1 MADDQ
6 FDTGIKDAV
15 RDYYG
20 KTLRRSDDLQTDACC
35 TPDSMPDYAKPIIAK
50 IHDEVL
56 TRYYGCGLVLPELMT
71 GQSVLDLG
79 CGAGRDVYVISHLVG
94 EQGSV
99 VGVDMTDEQLEVA
112 ERHQAYHAETF
123 GYAKPNTT
131 FLKGDIE
138 RLQDLALKDEQ
149 FDLIVSN
156 CVINLT
162 QDKAG
167 VLEEAFRLLKPGG
180 EMYFSDVYCDRRLD
194 PRLSQD
200 PVLYGEC
207 LAGALY
213 WNDFE
218 NLAKRAGFG
227 DPRVVE
233 QRPLGI
239 QNPEIQRKLGA
250 AKFYSVTYRLMKVEG
265 LEPACEDYGQA
276 VRYKG
281 TIETSPDFF
290 VLDDHHKI
298 ETGRMFLVC
307 GNTYRMLNETRFAE
321 HFEFFGNWNT
331 HYGLFQDC
339 GTDPRL
345 SEAPETRIAD
355 TCC

>member
-6 FDTGIKDAV
+6 FDVRIKDAV

-20 KTLRRSDDLQTDACC
+20 NTLSHSDDLQTDACC
-35 TPDSMPDYAKPIIAK
+35 TPDSMPDYAKPLMAD
-50 IHDEVL
+50 IHDEVMA
-56 TRYYGCGLVLPELMT
+56 RYYGCGLVLPEALS
-71 GQSVLDLG
+71 GLSVLDLG
-79 CGAGRDVYVISHLVG
+79 CGAGRDCYVLSRLVG
-94 EQGSV
+94 EAGHV
-99 VGVDMTDEQLEVA
+99 VGVDMTDEQLAVA
-112 ERHQAYHAETF
+112 RAHVDYHRQTY
-123 GYAKPNTT
+123 GYAKANTD

-138 RLQDLALKDEQ
+138 RLQDLDLADGQ

-167 VLEEAFRLLKPGG
+167 VLAQAYRLLKPGG

-194 PRLSQD
+194 PALSQD
-200 PVLYGEC
+200 PVLHGEC

-218 NLAKRAGFG
+218 TLAKRVGFG

-239 QNPEIQRKLGA
+239 QNAEIQRKLGA
-250 AKFYSVTYRLMKVEG
+250 AKFYSVTYRLIKIED

-281 TIETSPDFF
+281 TVETSPDVF
-290 VLDDHHKI
+290 VLDNHHKI
-298 ETGRMFLVC
+298 EAGRIFPVC
-307 GNTYRMLNETRFAE
+307 GNTYRMLNETRFAD
-321 HFEFFGNWNT
+321 HFDFFGTWDT
-331 HYGLFQDC
+331 HYGLFKDC
-339 GTDPRL
+339 GADPRL
-345 SEAPETRIAD
+345 VETPDALEG
-355 TCC
+355 CC

>member
-6 FDTGIKDAV
+6 FDPDIQAAV

-20 KTLRRSDDLQTDACC
+20 NTLSQSADLQTDACC
-35 TPDSMPDYAKPIIAK
+35 TPDSMPDYAKPVLAG
-50 IHDEVL
+50 IHEEVL
-56 TRYYGCGLVLPELMT
+56 ARYYGCGLVLPEVMT
-71 GQSVLDLG
+71 GLSVLDLG
-79 CGAGRDVYVISHLVG
+79 CGAGRDCYVISRLVG
-94 EQGSV
+94 ETGHV

-112 ERHQAYHAETF
+112 ERHIEYHRDAY
-123 GYAKPNTT
+123 GYSKANTE
-131 FLKGDIE
+131 FLRGDIE
-138 RLQDLALKDEQ
+138 RLQDLALADEQ

-167 VLEEAFRLLKPGG
+167 VLAQAFRLLKPGG

-194 PRLSQD
+194 PSLSKD
-200 PVLYGEC
+200 PVLHGEC

-218 NLAKRAGFG
+218 TLAKQVGFA

-239 QNPEIQRKLGA
+239 QNAEIQRKLGA
-250 AKFYSVTYRLMKVEG
+250 AKFYSVTYRLMKIDG

-281 TIETSPDFF
+281 TIDTSPDAF
-290 VLDDHHKI
+290 VLDDLHKI
-298 ETGRMFLVC
+298 EAGRMFLVC
-307 GNTYRMLNETRFAE
+307 GNTYRMLNETRFAP
-321 HFEFFGNWNT
+321 HFEFFGSWDT
-331 HYGLFQDC
+331 HYGLFKDC

-345 SEAPETRIAD
+345 VEQAEPAAIDS
-355 TCC
+355 CC

>member
-1 MADDQ
+1 MQ
-6 FDTGIKDAV
+6 DAV

-20 KTLRRSDDLQTDACC
+20 KTLTGSSDLQTDACC
-35 TPDSMPDYAKPIIAK
+35 TPDSMPDYAKPLMAD
-50 IHDEVL
+50 IHDEVMAK
-56 TRYYGCGLVLPELMT
+56 YYGCGLVLPEVMQGL
-71 GQSVLDLG
+71 SVLDLG
-79 CGAGRDVYVISHLVG
+79 CGAGRDCYVISKLVG
-94 EQGSV
+94 ESGQV

-112 ERHQAYHAETF
+112 NRHVEYHREAY

-138 RLQDLALKDEQ
+138 RLQDLDLQEAQ

-167 VLEEAFRLLKPGG
+167 VLEQAYRLLKPGG

-194 PRLSQD
+194 PELSKD
-200 PVLYGEC
+200 PVLHGEC

-218 NLAKRAGFG
+218 NLAKRVGFA

-233 QRPLGI
+233 ERPLGI

-250 AKFYSVTYRLMKVEG
+250 AKFYSITYRLMKIEG

-276 VRYKG
+276 VRYRG
-281 TIETSPDFF
+281 TVETSPDVF
-290 VLDDHHKI
+290 VLDNHHEI

-321 HFEFFGNWNT
+321 HFEFFGTWDT
-331 HYGLFQDC
+331 HYGLFKDC
-339 GTDPRL
+339 AVDPRG
-345 SEAPETRIAD
+345 AD
-355 TCC
+355 EPADPLQGCC

>member
-6 FDTGIKDAV
+6 FNSSLKDAV

-20 KTLRRSDDLQTDACC
+20 KTLSQSEDLQTDACC
-35 TPDSMPDYAKPIIAK
+35 TPDSMPDYAKPLMAD
-50 IHDEVL
+50 IHDEVMA
-56 TRYYGCGLVLPELMT
+56 RYYGCGLVLPEVMT
-71 GQSVLDLG
+71 GLRVLDLG
-79 CGAGRDVYVISHLVG
+79 CGAGRDCYVISRLVG
-94 EQGSV
+94 ETGAV
-99 VGVDMTDEQLEVA
+99 VGVDMTDEQLDVA
-112 ERHQAYHAETF
+112 ERHVDYHRETY
-123 GYAKPNTT
+123 GYATANTT

-138 RLQDLALKDEQ
+138 RLQELDLADQ
-149 FDLIVSN
+149 SFDLIVSN

-167 VLEEAFRLLKPGG
+167 VLAQAYRLLKPGG

-194 PRLSQD
+194 PNLSKD
-200 PVLYGEC
+200 PVLHGEC

-218 NLAKRAGFG
+218 NLAKRVGFG

-250 AKFYSVTYRLMKVEG
+250 AKFYSVTYRLMKIDG

-276 VRYKG
+276 VRYNG
-281 TIETSPDFF
+281 TVETSPDVF

-298 ETGRMFLVC
+298 ETGRIFLVC
-307 GNTYRMLNETRFAE
+307 GNTYRMLNETRFAA
-321 HFEFFGNWNT
+321 HFEFFGSWDT
-331 HYGLFQDC
+331 HFGLFKDC
-339 GTDPRL
+339 GEAPRL
-345 SEAPETRIAD
+345 EEAAD
-355 TCC
+355 GVDGCC